1 VGQTPGDIERTFG
14 RTLGESSKAKYR
26 AGKSRPV
33 NQVREPNMSVAA
45 VSEIDEVRIV
55 DEIVERARVAQR
67 NFEATGSQQR
77 YDEAALA
84 AAWALMEPSRNE
96 ELATMAVEMTGL
108 GNVKDKITKNHRKT
122 LGVLRDIQHSK
133 TYGIIRQIPE
143 TGITE
148 IARPV
153 GVVGAVVPS
162 TNPVAT
168 PTNNAIN
175 SLKCGNAIILSP
187 SPKGAAVCEK
197 LVGYIHAEF
206 DKIKLNRDLV
216 QMIPTPV
223 SKGKAQR
230 LMETV
235 DILVVTG
242 SQNNVHRAYSSG
254 TPAIGVGAGNVT
266 VIIDETA
273 DLGDAAQKITASKTF
288 DNATSCSS
296 ENVLIVVDAVRD
308 AFLAELHKAGGRMLD
323 APNAKKMKSALFQN
337 GGLNRHI
344 IARDIDQVIDV
355 AEIEVKDSA
364 SAKFLLLE
372 GQGIGPDYP
381 ESGEKLSLV
390 TTLYHAK
397 DFAEAKQIAHQVLSH
412 QGAGHS
418 VGIHTK
424 DDKRAMALGMEIPTC
439 RVIVNQAHC
448 FATGGSFD
456 NGMPFSLSMGCGTW
470 GGNSIDDNFNHT
482 HLMNITKIVRT
493 IAPNE
498 PRVEDIFNTYWDK
511 VGK

>member
-1 VGQTPGDIERTFG
+1 
-14 RTLGESSKAKYR
+14 
-26 AGKSRPV
+26 
-33 NQVREPNMSVAA
+33 MSVAPL
-45 VSEIDEVRIV
+45 SEDAEIQIV
-55 DEIVERARVAQR
+55 DDLVSRAHAAQKAYEK
-67 NFEATGSQQR
+67 NATQER
-77 YDEAALA
+77 YDNAALA
-84 AAWALMEPSRNE
+84 AAWALMDPVRNA
-96 ELATMAVEMTGL
+96 ELAAMAVETTGL

-122 LGVLRDIQHSK
+122 LGVLRDIKYSK
-133 TYGIIRQIPE
+133 THGIISDSSE

-168 PTNNAIN
+168 PTNNVVNA
-175 SLKCGNAIILSP
+175 LKCGNAIILSP
-187 SPKGAAVCEK
+187 SPKGVAVCEK
-197 LVGYIHAEF
+197 LLGYVHAEF
-206 DKIKLNRDLV
+206 DKIGLDHDLV
-216 QMIPTPV
+216 QMIPAPV
-223 SKGKAQR
+223 SKAKAQR
-230 LMETV
+230 LMEAV

-242 SQNNVHRAYSSG
+242 SQNNVQRAYSSG

-273 DLGDAAQKITASKTF
+273 DLQDAAQKITASKTF

-296 ENVLIVVDAVRD
+296 ENVIIVVDAIRER
-308 AFLAELHKAGGRMLD
+308 FLAELHKAGGRILD
-323 APNAKKMKSALFQN
+323 AKNTDKLKDALFQN

-344 IARDIDQVIDV
+344 IARDVDQVIDV
-355 AEIEVKDSA
+355 AGVDVNDA
-364 SAKFLLLE
+364 DSAKFLLIE
-372 GQGIGPDYP
+372 GEGIGPEHP

-390 TTLYHAK
+390 TTMYHAE
-397 DFAEAKQIAHQVLSH
+397 DFTEAKEIASRVLAH

-424 DDKRAMALGMEIPTC
+424 DDARAVSLGEDIPTC

-470 GGNSIDDNFNHT
+470 GGNSIDDNFNHK

-493 IAPNE
+493 IPVNE
-498 PRVEDIFNTYWDK
+498 PSLDEIFGGYWER